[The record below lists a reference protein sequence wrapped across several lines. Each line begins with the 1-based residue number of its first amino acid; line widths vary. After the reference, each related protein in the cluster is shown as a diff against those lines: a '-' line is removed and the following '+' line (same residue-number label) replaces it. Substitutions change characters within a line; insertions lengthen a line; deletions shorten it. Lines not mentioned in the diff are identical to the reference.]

1 MMIQALITALT
12 VFILTVMSLRAN
24 GRFKDVHRLPM
35 QFSLS
40 GSVNWTAPRQMALA
54 FTPALYSV
62 VAVATSVLRP
72 RPGQEGVVVPT
83 MAMVGLVF
91 IGIHALHLWL
101 IGKAVR
107 PNE

>member
-1 MMIQALITALT
+1 MIQALIAALT
-12 VFILTVMSLRAN
+12 VFILGVMSMRAN
-24 GRFKDVHRLPM
+24 VRFKDMDRLPM

-40 GSVNWTAPRQMALA
+40 GSVNWTAPRHMALA

-62 VAVATSVLRP
+62 IAVATSALRP
-72 RPGQEGVVVPT
+72 RPGQERLVVPT
-83 MAMVGLVF
+83 MLLVGLVF